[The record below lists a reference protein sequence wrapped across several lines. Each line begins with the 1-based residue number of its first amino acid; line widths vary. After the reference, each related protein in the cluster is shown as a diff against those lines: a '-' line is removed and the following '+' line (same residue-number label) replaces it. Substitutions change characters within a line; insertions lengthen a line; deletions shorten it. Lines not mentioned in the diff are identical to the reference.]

1 MIIPRRDT
9 LGTVRSEGCL
19 RPLPLGNHRGG
30 GVGRPGW
37 FWKLESGPAKSTG
50 GLNTMTLEGMY
61 GMS

>member
-1 MIIPRRDT
+1 M
-9 LGTVRSEGCL
+9 LGTVRSEGCS

-37 FWKLESGPAKSTG
+37 FLKLESGR
-50 GLNTMTLEGMY
+50 GLNTTTLEGMH